1 MRRCLNKIVI
11 LVVGF
16 IGEVLACVGEDVSG
30 DVDGVNPTHMCHRS
44 FGVVQRNKKVCE
56 GGTEFF
62 LALLL
67 FLFLCDGLE
76 VAISDCAFCDGEID
90 LYR

>member
-1 MRRCLNKIVI
+1 MSKQDRH

-44 FGVVQRNKKVCE
+44 FGVVRRNKEVCE
-56 GGTEFF
+56 GGTELIFF
-62 LALLL
+62 RGCCSSSRVIDWEPQGDDQWLC
-67 FLFLCDGLE
+67 FL
-76 VAISDCAFCDGEID
+76 
-90 LYR
+90 RRRN